1 MEGISSSDLN
11 NFLSKISKTI
21 KNLSKEIKSSDET
34 TLKSLNSQIQGI
46 KDDFLEITTSIPEY
60 LQKQFNEQI
69 NTTYKQL
76 ITTMNDINTKLNP
89 IQQPQFLHQLIETRN
104 QIPEQINQGILLIQD
119 ILTSDIP
126 TETKFKN
133 IQLAMEA
140 VSKYLQ
146 QNQNSIISPT
156 DKRTTRAWQNQSSVI
171 WSSLLRWDRFIKQI
185 TEKLNFDP
193 TPYLSPTD
201 LLQTT
206 QSLTEMPTP
215 MTHSIR
221 NPNALVKSKF
231 QLSNKNISI
240 NNMDEE
246 QSLTPI
252 LYDSIS
258 PALASTI
265 RSNVGNL
272 GINMYDLS
280 NTHIKFEEGSAQL
293 PNIKNENKTVRFQD
307 NGHFMT
313 NVNHENWDDI
323 SKHSRNTSISKGTLE
338 MPIGSKRKLE
348 NVDMFKNKLDNSAPF
363 WQANGLENIGFLP
376 PPAIVE
382 NGAFNKPLSTN
393 PQKFVFMTYESGINK
408 FYNCKLPMKVN
419 IPSGDFGIYHVV
431 VNEVLFRT
439 DIELLNEKDYI
450 IIDPNNTVQV
460 SILNEENEPQK
471 TYNVALPKIE
481 LKIQNITEGLASLS
495 IDYLNLDLLI
505 GILQKTLEGIMINL
519 SQPGESATLQV
530 PVTDFLTITKNSL
543 SGLGLRFILK
553 SPDIIIEKDG
563 IRYGIEIP
571 TLNIFKIES
580 CSSNFR
586 HIFPPLQTTTSL
598 SSQHKLALIDEQ
610 GDFIAHNSIEIL
622 RCNFAGPQ
630 MFLLN
635 SSAQTVCPISNE
647 YAKQFNTC
655 ALSYNTNEETNSLI
669 QMTSNVELTMK
680 NTNDFKVWLTDNYG
694 QAVKLKS
701 PMYVQVTV
709 QPFINESVSSKS
721 E

>member
-1 MEGISSSDLN
+1 MNFKMFRPVLHFGNSIKENIQYNLDFLDSSLSLLLSEFKKIQNNSNQRNISRFIDSLLVWQTQFNEKFQNMNKDSRLPQETKKYFRIEFGKLQHDYKKFIDENIDLKNRQIIKQEKPQRPKREAIKIEAPKFEPPLTHQQQSAFISTIRGQNLLDSTITDPDSTQTEYEYSALSSSVPNMQDAQKVLTR
-11 NFLSKISKTI
+11 IE
-21 KNLSKEIKSSDET
+21 KNKAKLT
-34 TLKSLNSQIQGI
+34 QSLNSIDETYPPRLTL
-46 KDDFLEITTSIPEY
+46 DDLGPKTGSANLLNTVTD
-60 LQKQFNEQI
+60 NE
-69 NTTYKQL
+69 
-76 ITTMNDINTKLNP
+76 
-89 IQQPQFLHQLIETRN
+89 
-104 QIPEQINQGILLIQD
+104 
-119 ILTSDIP
+119 
-126 TETKFKN
+126 
-133 IQLAMEA
+133 
-140 VSKYLQ
+140 
-146 QNQNSIISPT
+146 
-156 DKRTTRAWQNQSSVI
+156 TTRMQATGSFLQNV
-171 WSSLLRWDRFIKQI
+171 R
-185 TEKLNFDP
+185 
-193 TPYLSPTD
+193 SP
-201 LLQTT
+201 
-206 QSLTEMPTP
+206 
-215 MTHSIR
+215 
-221 NPNALVKSKF
+221 
-231 QLSNKNISI
+231 NISK
-240 NNMDEE
+240 
-246 QSLTPI
+246 S
-252 LYDSIS
+252 S
-258 PALASTI
+258 
-265 RSNVGNL
+265 
-272 GINMYDLS
+272 
-280 NTHIKFEEGSAQL
+280 
-293 PNIKNENKTVRFQD
+293 
-307 NGHFMT
+307 
-313 NVNHENWDDI
+313 
-323 SKHSRNTSISKGTLE
+323 LE

-408 FYNCKLPMKVN
+408 FYNCKIPMKVN

-460 SILNEENEPQK
+460 SILAESGGTQE

-481 LKIQNITEGLASLS
+481 LKIQNIIQSLEKLN
-495 IDYLNLDLLI
+495 IDYLNIDLLI
-505 GILQKTLEGIMINL
+505 TLLNRMLDNVMINFKKPGAADDLLL
-519 SQPGESATLQV
+519 SASEI
-530 PVTDFLTITKNSL
+530 FYIKKNIL
-543 SGLGLRFILK
+543 SGLGLRI
-553 SPDIIIEKDG
+553 G
-563 IRYGIEIP
+563 INEVDQEFTIGTTTFNLELRN
-571 TLNIFKIES
+571 TKIFKIET

-598 SSQHKLALIDEQ
+598 SSQKNLIIDDTTNFEA
-610 GDFIAHNSIEIL
+610 INSIEIP

>member
-1 MEGISSSDLN
+1 MFQPEIYFGTSVKGNIQYDLDFLDSSFALIRDEFKRLQKNPSQKN
-11 NFLSKISKTI
+11 INQFL
-21 KNLSKEIKSSDET
+21 T
-34 TLKSLNSQIQGI
+34 TLSGW
-46 KDDFLEITTSIPEY
+46 
-60 LQKQFNEQI
+60 QKQFNVKYRNM
-69 NTTYKQL
+69 NTDRRL
-76 ITTMNDINTKLNP
+76 PLDTKKK
-89 IQQPQFLHQLIETRN
+89 FRIEF
-104 QIPEQINQGILLIQD
+104 IKLQD
-119 ILTSDIP
+119 KYNNFI
-126 TETKFKN
+126 KKN
-133 IQLAMEA
+133 ID
-140 VSKYLQ
+140 LQ
-146 QNQNSIISPT
+146 NRQI
-156 DKRTTRAWQNQSSVI
+156 
-171 WSSLLRWDRFIKQI
+171 IKQ
-185 TEKLNFDP
+185 EKPQRPKREAIKIEAPKFEPPP
-193 TPYLSPTD
+193 TH
-201 LLQTT
+201 QQ
-206 QSLTEMPTP
+206 QSAF
-215 MTHSIR
+215 I
-221 NPNALVKSKF
+221 
-231 QLSNKNISI
+231 
-240 NNMDEE
+240 
-246 QSLTPI
+246 
-252 LYDSIS
+252 
-258 PALASTI
+258 STI
-265 RSNVGNL
+265 RGQNL
-272 GINMYDLS
+272 LDSTITDPDSTLTGYEYSALSSSVPNMQDVQKVLTQLEKTQKELSQSLNTINETSPPGLTLDDLGPK
-280 NTHIKFEEGSAQL
+280 TGSANLLNTVTDNETTRMQATGSFL
-293 PNIKNENKTVRFQD
+293 QNVRSPNI
-307 NGHFMT
+307 
-313 NVNHENWDDI
+313 
-323 SKHSRNTSISKGTLE
+323 SKSSLE

-460 SILNEENEPQK
+460 SILDESGGTQE

-481 LKIQNITEGLASLS
+481 LKIQNIIQSLEKLN
-495 IDYLNLDLLI
+495 IDYLNIDLLI
-505 GILQKTLEGIMINL
+505 TLLNRMLDNVMINFKKPSAADDLLL
-519 SQPGESATLQV
+519 SASEI
-530 PVTDFLTITKNSL
+530 FYIKKNIL
-543 SGLGLRFILK
+543 SGLGLRI
-553 SPDIIIEKDG
+553 G
-563 IRYGIEIP
+563 INELDQQFTIGTTIFNLELRN
-571 TLNIFKIES
+571 TKIFKIET

-598 SSQHKLALIDEQ
+598 SSQKNLIIDDTTNFEA
-610 GDFIAHNSIEIL
+610 INSIEIP

-694 QAVKLKS
+694 QSVKLKS

-709 QPFINESVSSKS
+709 QPFINESVPSKS

>member
-1 MEGISSSDLN
+1 MNNQENYYADLYYNIQHVANVLDKHIKKYEKIKQTKYNNNIKQLRDLTNIENDMAQWYEAYTDFKQQVQKFIGNKRGTVKNQYLERLNELENYFWQFINNHNINHSKLKPNFKVAEPITIQAPKYTLNPSTQLTTKSEPLISTAQTYNDIEDEPTITEATEPNLLN
-11 NFLSKISKTI
+11 TI
-21 KNLSKEIKSSDET
+21 KLESIPPQSASILGPRTGSANLLNDVTDNETTRMQATGSFLQNVRSPNINKSS
-34 TLKSLNSQIQGI
+34 
-46 KDDFLEITTSIPEY
+46 LEI
-60 LQKQFNEQI
+60 
-69 NTTYKQL
+69 
-76 ITTMNDINTKLNP
+76 
-89 IQQPQFLHQLIETRN
+89 
-104 QIPEQINQGILLIQD
+104 
-119 ILTSDIP
+119 
-126 TETKFKN
+126 
-133 IQLAMEA
+133 
-140 VSKYLQ
+140 
-146 QNQNSIISPT
+146 
-156 DKRTTRAWQNQSSVI
+156 
-171 WSSLLRWDRFIKQI
+171 
-185 TEKLNFDP
+185 
-193 TPYLSPTD
+193 
-201 LLQTT
+201 
-206 QSLTEMPTP
+206 
-215 MTHSIR
+215 
-221 NPNALVKSKF
+221 
-231 QLSNKNISI
+231 
-240 NNMDEE
+240 
-246 QSLTPI
+246 
-252 LYDSIS
+252 
-258 PALASTI
+258 
-265 RSNVGNL
+265 
-272 GINMYDLS
+272 
-280 NTHIKFEEGSAQL
+280 
-293 PNIKNENKTVRFQD
+293 
-307 NGHFMT
+307 
-313 NVNHENWDDI
+313 
-323 SKHSRNTSISKGTLE
+323 
-338 MPIGSKRKLE
+338 PIGSKRKLE

-460 SILNEENEPQK
+460 SILNEKDEPQE

-481 LKIQNITEGLASLS
+481 LKIQNITKGLASLS

-519 SQPGESATLQV
+519 SQSGESTTLQV

-553 SPDIIIEKDG
+553 SPDIIIDQAG

-598 SSQHKLALIDEQ
+598 SSQQKLALIDEQ
-610 GDFIAHNSIEIL
+610 GDFINFNSIEIL

-694 QAVKLKS
+694 QSVKLKS

-709 QPFINESVSSKS
+709 QPFINESVPSKS